1 MKSRSWCSRA
11 RQSKRFLGITLL
23 TLAVCVGA
31 GTVARASDAPDWMR
45 SQVNAPVPAHDEK
58 TNAVEMYS
66 ETLVT
71 VLSEDEVR
79 VRERRV
85 YKILRPEGREYGI
98 VGQAFT
104 PSTKITAMKA
114 WCIPASGKD
123 YEVKEKESVDVAY
136 NKVDGGELIS
146 DVKIRLMQIPAA
158 DVGNLVGYELELREN
173 PLVLQQWWGIQGAV
187 PVREARFVLHLPAGW
202 QYKATFMNT
211 PEVPPL
217 PQPPD
222 TWEWVVRDVP
232 GVRGEDEM
240 PPYEGVAAHMI
251 VTMIP
256 PGGHSRRTINDWG
269 EMGRWYLDL
278 TSGRR
283 EATPAMKHKV
293 AELTAQATT
302 PLDKMKAI
310 AAFMQKEVRYV
321 AISLGIGGVQP
332 HPASE
337 VFDKRFGDCKDKAT
351 LMSTMLKEIGVDS
364 YYVIINNERGSVS
377 EKTPA
382 AVGDFNHA
390 VLAIRLPDGLNDP
403 SLVATIHHPRL
414 GRLLFFD
421 PTNQLAPF
429 GRIGGYLQGNYGLL
443 VTPEG
448 GELVMLPILKN
459 APAIIQRRGNFTLS
473 AAGTLEGEVEEYRSG
488 DFADAQRYRLRSVTK
503 DSDRIKPI
511 ESVLSNSISEYHI
524 HSASVM
530 NAEETDRAFGFRY
543 KFVAPAYGKPLGE
556 LVAVRP
562 RVLGT
567 KANSLLEKKE
577 ARHFPIVFDGPE
589 RHTDDFTITIPPGYE
604 VDDLP
609 APVDVE
615 YSFASYHARTK
626 VEGNQLHYTRT
637 YEVKELLVPVERS
650 NELKKF
656 YRMVFTDERNTA
668 VLKPAAKA
676 SSAATEKSA
685 SAK

>member
-1 MKSRSWCSRA
+1 MKSRSWCSRVRA
-11 RQSKRFLGITLL
+11 IKHGWGITLL

-31 GTVARASDAPDWMR
+31 GSMARASDAPDWMR
-45 SQVNAPVPAHDEK
+45 SQVNQPVPAHDEK
-58 TNAVEMYS
+58 TNAVLMYG

-85 YKILRPEGREYGI
+85 YKILRPEGRDYGI
-98 VGQAFT
+98 VSQSFT
-104 PSTKITAMKA
+104 PSRKITAMKA

-123 YEVKEKESVDVAY
+123 FEVKEKESADVAY

-146 DVKIRLMQIPAA
+146 DVKLRLMQIPAA
-158 DVGNLVGYELELREN
+158 DVGNLVGYEIERREN
-173 PLVLQQWWGIQGAV
+173 PLVLQQWWGIQGTA
-187 PVREARFVLHLPAGW
+187 PVREEHFVLHLPAGW
-202 QYKATFMNT
+202 QYKATFLNT
-211 PEVPPL
+211 PGVAPV

-232 GVRGEDEM
+232 GVRDEADM

-278 TSGRR
+278 TAGRR
-283 EATPAMKHKV
+283 EATPAMKQKV
-293 AELTAQATT
+293 AELTAQSAT
-302 PLDKMKAI
+302 PVEKMKSI
-310 AAFMQKEVRYV
+310 AAFLQKEVRYV
-321 AISLGIGGVQP
+321 AITLGIGGQQP

-337 VFDKRFGDCKDKAT
+337 VFEKRFGDCKDKAT
-351 LMSTMLKEIGVDS
+351 LMSAMLKEIGVDS
-364 YYVIINNERGSVS
+364 YYVIINTERGSVG
-377 EKTPA
+377 ENTPA
-382 AVGDFNHA
+382 AVGDFNHV
-390 VLAIRLPDGLNDP
+390 VLAIRLPEGVDDP
-403 SLVATIHHPRL
+403 SLVATISHPRL

-421 PTNQLAPF
+421 PTNALTPF

-443 VTPEG
+443 VTPDG

-459 APAIIQRRGNFTLS
+459 APAILQRRGSFTLS

-511 ESVLSNSISEYHI
+511 ESLLSNSISEYHI
-524 HSASVM
+524 RSASVL
-530 NAEETDRAFGFRY
+530 NAEATDHAFGFRY
-543 KFVAPAYGKPLGE
+543 RFVAPAYGKPLGE

-609 APVDVE
+609 APVDAE
-615 YSFASYHARTK
+615 YSFASYHARTRL
-626 VEGNQLHYTRT
+626 EGNQLHYTRT

-656 YRMVFTDERNTA
+656 YRIVSGDERSTA

-676 SSAATEKSA
+676 AAPIEKPA
-685 SAK
+685 AAK